1 MRPEDEQKNGVSG
14 TADSTASPDSET
26 AGRPAA
32 PGPERASRQEAQRPP
47 AGGGTEAV
55 QEQGR
60 PTDGREPPQGAQEQ
74 SQAAQPPQ
82 PPQPPAAEQEAGAGA
97 QEETQQETQEGTQQE
112 GAAGESETAR
122 LTTELEQAQALAEEN
137 YDKFVRLRAEMEN
150 YKKRMQKERAEES
163 KYAELPLLRDLAGIL
178 DNLERAAEH
187 ARNNPVEGTDGI
199 LSGVEMVAKQLNETF
214 ERHGMK
220 RIQSMGEAFDPTR
233 HEAMGLVETD
243 DVPENQ
249 VVEEYQAGYFL
260 HDRVVKP
267 AMVTV
272 SKKPDKATPEEEHP
286 KE

>member
-82 PPQPPAAEQEAGAGA
+82 PPAAEQEAGAGA
-97 QEETQQETQEGTQQE
+97 QEETQQE